1 MKISTF
7 TIKGKDVNL
16 LFERG
21 SIGYQ
26 FTHDGKAYGH
36 KVKLPT
42 KPKKEDIANTTFL
55 LLTNY
60 IETIENL
67 NAN

>member
-7 TIKGKDVNL
+7 TLKGKDINL

-26 FTHDGKAYGH
+26 FTENEKSYGH
-36 KVKLPT
+36 KVKLPKKAT
-42 KPKKEDIANTTFL
+42 KEDIANVIFL
-55 LLTNY
+55 LITNY
-60 IETIENL
+60 LETIETL
-67 NAN
+67 